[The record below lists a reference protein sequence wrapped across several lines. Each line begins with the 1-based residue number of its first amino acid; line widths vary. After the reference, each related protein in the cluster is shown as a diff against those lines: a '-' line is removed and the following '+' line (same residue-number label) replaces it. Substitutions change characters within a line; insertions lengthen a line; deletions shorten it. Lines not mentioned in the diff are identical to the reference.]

1 MTSGK
6 ENVTLSNTEKLFLR
20 RKKREKIGNV
30 LEVVLMTFV
39 AFAILYPLLF
49 VLTTSF
55 KNRGE
60 FIKSPFS
67 ITFNHPENYLNA
79 WKMGKLGNSILNTVI
94 VAAVSVVCCTTWTG
108 MAVFAIGVL
117 KFKGSGILIG
127 ILMFT
132 MFISGE
138 MMTVPNIL
146 LIRWLNLYDSLG
158 ALIFPAALG
167 VSGIGV
173 FIGVNYMNAIPG
185 ELHEAAALDGA
196 TVPQMFYYV
205 DLSLMKPILT
215 YVAIGSFSGAW
226 SDFFTPLVYI
236 PMNEKAFTLA
246 LAVQKFD
253 TQSNQLYGEL
263 CAALVILATPTVLVY
278 GFFSKY
284 FLEGVAIGAVKG

>member
-1 MTSGK
+1 MS
-6 ENVTLSNTEKLFLR
+6 NVNGELTGTERLFLR
-20 RKKREKIGNV
+20 RKKREKVGKV
-30 LEVVLMTFV
+30 LEIVLMSIV
-39 AFAILYPLLF
+39 AFVILYPLVF
-49 VLTTSF
+49 VITTSF

-67 ITFNHPENYLNA
+67 ITFNHPENYYNA
-79 WKMGKLGNSILNTVI
+79 WVMGNLGNSIFNTILV
-94 VAAVSVVCCTTWTG
+94 VLVSVVCCTTWTG

-146 LIRWLNLYDSLG
+146 LIRWLGLYDTLG
-158 ALIFPAALG
+158 SLIFTAALG

-173 FIGVNYMNAIPG
+173 FIGVNYMNAIPN

-196 TVPQMFYYV
+196 TIPQTFWYV

-215 YVAIGSFSGAW
+215 YVAIGAFSGSW

-236 PMNEKAFTLA
+236 PMNESAFTLA

-253 TQSNQLYGEL
+253 TQSNQLFGEL
-263 CAALVILATPTVLVY
+263 CAALVILAAPTVLVY
-278 GFFSKY
+278 SIFSKY
-284 FLEGVAIGAVKG
+284 FLEGVALGAVKG

>member
-1 MTSGK
+1 MSKGK
-6 ENVTLSNTEKLFLR
+6 ENVVLTETEKLFLR
-20 RKKREKIGNV
+20 RKRVAKIGRV
-30 LEVVLMTFV
+30 FEIVLMTLV
-39 AFAILYPLLF
+39 AFAILYPLVF
-49 VLTTSF
+49 VLATSF
-55 KNRGE
+55 KTRGE

-67 ITFNHPENYLNA
+67 ITFNHPENYYNA
-79 WKMGKLGNSILNTVI
+79 WVMGNLGNSILNTVI
-94 VAAVSVVCCTTWTG
+94 VAVVSVVCCTAWTG

-117 KFKGSGILIG
+117 KFKGSGIFIG
-127 ILMFT
+127 ILLFT

-146 LIRWLNLYDSLG
+146 LIRWLNLYDTLG

-196 TVPQMFYYV
+196 SVPQTFFYV
-205 DLSLMKPILT
+205 DLRLMKPILT
-215 YVAIGSFSGAW
+215 YVAIGAFSGAW

-236 PMNEKAFTLA
+236 PMNESAFTLA

-263 CAALVILATPTVLVY
+263 CAALVILAAPTVLVY
-278 GFFSKY
+278 GIFSKY
-284 FLEGVAIGAVKG
+284 YLEGVAIGAVKG